1 MGTRIELEG
10 IVLSA
15 FSVQEISRTKIIL
28 RGVEL

>member
-15 FSVQEISRTKIIL
+15 FSVQENLRTKIIL
-28 RGVEL
+28 RGGEL